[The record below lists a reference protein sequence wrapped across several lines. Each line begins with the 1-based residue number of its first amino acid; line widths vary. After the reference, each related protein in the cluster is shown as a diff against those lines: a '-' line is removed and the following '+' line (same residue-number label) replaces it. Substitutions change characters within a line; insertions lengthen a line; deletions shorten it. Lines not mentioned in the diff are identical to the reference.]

1 MNVQDAEGNRRS
13 GSAGLSI
20 KRKLQGE
27 ATNHTLFSLLNKYE
41 QTYAHRILGV
51 VVRVNAGYVCTGS
64 THII

>member
-1 MNVQDAEGNRRS
+1 MQRVKGNRRS

-51 VVRVNAGYVCTGS
+51 VVRVNASHGGAGS